1 MMDSFNSLNERYA
14 IVLDFISKGY
24 KEFEKDGMWV
34 DLNEEKELI
43 VSELEYYYKDME
55 GSVIA

>member
-24 KEFEKDGMWV
+24 KEFEKDGMWY

-55 GSVIA
+55 GTVIA